1 MMADSCKPLQAVI
14 DALNAAGVPFALV
27 HESAL
32 MGWGIDNN
40 AFLECVDVLLFQDD
54 GFEVLGCQAPRRIG
68 EYVEVEVADVPV
80 RLWSRDSLGLQGAF
94 DVTACGRY
102 GCEALAPE
110 LVLKKLAYSPDARA
124 LVEQRARL
132 AAILMADGL
141 SDEELGL
148 VARYVRG
155 E

>member
-1 MMADSCKPLQAVI
+1 MSAGSCASLQTAV
-14 DALNAAGVPFALV
+14 DELNALGVSFALV

-40 AFLECVDVLLFQDD
+40 AFLACVDVLFLQND
-54 GFEVLGCQAPRRIG
+54 GFEALGCGVPSRLG
-68 EYVEVEVADVPV
+68 EYEETKLAGLPL
-80 RLWSRDSLGLQGAF
+80 RLWSRCSLGIQGAVE
-94 DVTACGRY
+94 VTACAHY

-110 LVLKKLAYSPDARA
+110 LVLKKLPYSPDARI
-124 LVEQRARL
+124 LLEQRARL
-132 AAILMADGL
+132 AAILMADKL
-141 SDEELGL
+141 SDEELAL

>member
-1 MMADSCKPLQAVI
+1 MSAGRCASLQAVV
-14 DALNAAGVPFALV
+14 DKLNAVGVSFALV

-40 AFLECVDVLLFQDD
+40 AFLECVDVLLVCDD
-54 GFEVLGCQAPRRIG
+54 AFEVLGCTISRRLG
-68 EYVEVEVADVPV
+68 EYEETKLDGLPL
-80 RLWSRDSLGLQGAF
+80 RLWSKDSLGLQGGF
-94 DVTACGRY
+94 EVTACARY

-110 LVLKKLAYSPDARA
+110 LVLKKLPYSPDARI
-124 LVEQRARL
+124 LLEQRARL
-132 AAILMADGL
+132 AAILMADKL
-141 SDEELGL
+141 SDEELAL